1 MNNWSAML
9 AALLSG
15 SALPWV
21 FRHAKRIATGESAA
35 QGELLE
41 AEARKTNVEA
51 NGLFA
56 DRLWAEIERLDREL
70 KAVREELSTVKS
82 EAADEKLQLENENKR
97 LRKEVSRLTTRVSEL
112 EAERDR
118 RGSVK

>member
-1 MNNWSAML
+1 MNNTLAPVL
-9 AALLSG
+9 AALVSG
-15 SALPWV
+15 SALPWL
-21 FRHAKRIATGESAA
+21 FRYVKRIATGESIA

-51 NGLFA
+51 NGLLA

-70 KAVREELSTVKS
+70 MAVRTELATVKMAAAS
-82 EAADEKLQLENENKR
+82 EKAELETENKR
-97 LRKEVSRLTTRVSEL
+97 LRGEVSRLKSRVSEL

-118 RGSVK
+118 KGK